1 MEKRYD
7 EDAAK
12 DAPQMTTL
20 DDAALDT
27 VSGGLKMEDETTK
40 GFLLEVSGFT
50 VTDDLANKK
59 VQQQDKDG
67 MSVEKN
73 KM

>member
-1 MEKRYD
+1 
-7 EDAAK
+7 
-12 DAPQMTTL
+12 MTKTTPKMIAL

-50 VTDDLANKK
+50 VTDDLTNMK
-59 VQQQDKDG
+59 VEQQDKDG
-67 MSVEKN
+67 MRVDKN
-73 KM
+73 RK

>member
-1 MEKRYD
+1 
-7 EDAAK
+7 
-12 DAPQMTTL
+12 MTKMTPKMIAL
-20 DDAALDT
+20 DDAPIDT

-50 VTDDLANKK
+50 VTDDLTNKK

-67 MSVEKN
+67 MSVDKN
-73 KM
+73 RK